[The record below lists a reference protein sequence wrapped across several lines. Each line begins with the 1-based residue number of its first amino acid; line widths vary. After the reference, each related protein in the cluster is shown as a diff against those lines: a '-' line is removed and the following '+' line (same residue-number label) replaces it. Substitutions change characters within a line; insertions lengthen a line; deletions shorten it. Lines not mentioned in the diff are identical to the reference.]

1 MPGAVPFPLYSR
13 VDVIHYGTMGVHH
26 VETQRI
32 TSSSGQHREKQGYQD
47 RHQAL
52 ALQQVPGQAAREK
65 IKNMQSVQDLA
76 SAVQRV
82 ISNVEKVIVGKAEP
96 VAFSLIAV
104 ICRGHVLIEDVP
116 GVGKT
121 VLTKA
126 IARSIGCTFKRIQFT
141 PDLLPSDVTGVSIYN
156 QKTGNFEFRA
166 GPIMA
171 QIVLADEINR
181 ATPKTQ
187 SALLEAME
195 ETQVTIDG
203 VTYHLPEPFM
213 VMATQNPIEYEGTF
227 PLPEAQLD
235 RFMMN
240 IRLGYPKSGDEM
252 NILDTHQFHHP
263 LDDLAQIM
271 TSEELVQI
279 QQQVRSIHV
288 DPSIRE
294 YIVAIA
300 NATRNHNN
308 IYLGAS
314 PRGSLALF
322 RASQALAAIRGR
334 GYVIPDD
341 VKLLTKPTLAHRIIV
356 TPAARVR
363 AISSTAILDEILQTV
378 PVPGAWVGGGK
389 GR

>member
-1 MPGAVPFPLYSR
+1 
-13 VDVIHYGTMGVHH
+13 
-26 VETQRI
+26 
-32 TSSSGQHREKQGYQD
+32 
-47 RHQAL
+47 
-52 ALQQVPGQAAREK
+52 
-65 IKNMQSVQDLA
+65 MQSVQDLA
-76 SAVQRV
+76 TAVQRV
-82 ISNVEKVIVGKAEP
+82 VENVERVIVGKAEP

-104 ICRGHVLIEDVP
+104 ICQGHILIEDVP

-126 IARSIGCTFKRIQFT
+126 IARSIGCSFKRIQFT

-156 QKTGNFEFRA
+156 QKSGNFEFRA
-166 GPIMA
+166 GPIMS
-171 QIVLADEINR
+171 QIVLADEVNR

-195 ETQVTIDG
+195 EGQMTIDG
-203 VTYHLPEPFM
+203 VSHRLPQPFM

-235 RFMMN
+235 RFMMS
-240 IRLGYPKSGDEM
+240 IKLGYPKPADEI
-252 NILDTHQFHHP
+252 NILDSHQHHHP
-263 LDDLAQIM
+263 LDDLTQIM
-271 TSEELVQI
+271 TAEELVYI
-279 QQQVRSIHV
+279 QQQIKTIHV

-300 NATRNHNN
+300 NATRTHQN
-308 IYLGAS
+308 IYLGVS
-314 PRGSLALF
+314 PRGSLALY
-322 RASQALAAIRGR
+322 RAVQALAAMNGR

-341 VKLLTKPTLAHRIIV
+341 VKLLVKPTLAHRIIV

-363 AISSTAILDEILQTV
+363 SITSAAILDEILQSV
-378 PVPGAWVGGGK
+378 PVPNAWVGGGK

>member
-1 MPGAVPFPLYSR
+1 
-13 VDVIHYGTMGVHH
+13 
-26 VETQRI
+26 VER
-32 TSSSGQHREKQGYQD
+32 
-47 RHQAL
+47 
-52 ALQQVPGQAAREK
+52 
-65 IKNMQSVQDLA
+65 
-76 SAVQRV
+76 
-82 ISNVEKVIVGKAEP
+82 VIVGKAEP

-104 ICRGHVLIEDVP
+104 ICQGHILIEDVP

-126 IARSIGCTFKRIQFT
+126 IARSIGCSFKRIQFT

-156 QKTGNFEFRA
+156 QKSGNFEFRA
-166 GPIMA
+166 GPIMS
-171 QIVLADEINR
+171 QIVLADEVNR

-195 ETQVTIDG
+195 ESQMTIDG
-203 VTYHLPEPFM
+203 VTHRLPQPFM

-235 RFMMN
+235 RFMMS
-240 IRLGYPKSGDEM
+240 IKLGYPKPADEI
-252 NILDTHQFHHP
+252 NILDSHQHHHP
-263 LDDLAQIM
+263 LDDLTQIM
-271 TSEELVQI
+271 TADELVYI
-279 QQQVRSIHV
+279 QQQIKTIHV

-300 NATRNHNN
+300 NATRTHQN
-308 IYLGAS
+308 IYLGVS
-314 PRGSLALF
+314 PRGSLALY
-322 RASQALAAIRGR
+322 RAVQALAAMNGR

-341 VKLLTKPTLAHRIIV
+341 VKLLVKPTLAHRIIV

-363 AISSTAILDEILQTV
+363 SITSAAILDEILQSV
-378 PVPGAWVGGGK
+378 PVPNAWVGGGK

>member
-1 MPGAVPFPLYSR
+1 
-13 VDVIHYGTMGVHH
+13 
-26 VETQRI
+26 
-32 TSSSGQHREKQGYQD
+32 
-47 RHQAL
+47 
-52 ALQQVPGQAAREK
+52 
-65 IKNMQSVQDLA
+65 MQSVQDLA
-76 SAVQRV
+76 AAVQRV
-82 ISNVEKVIVGKAEP
+82 INNVEKVIVGKAES

-104 ICRGHVLIEDVP
+104 ICNGHVLIEDVP

-126 IARSIGCTFKRIQFT
+126 IARSIGCSFKRIQFT

-195 ETQVTIDG
+195 ETQITIDG
-203 VTYHLPEPFM
+203 ATYRLPEPFM

-240 IRLGYPKSGDEM
+240 IKLGYPKVSDEM

-263 LDDLAQIM
+263 LDDLEQIM
-271 TSEELVQI
+271 GAEELVVI
-279 QQQVRSIHV
+279 QKQVKSVHV

-308 IYLGAS
+308 IYLGSS
-314 PRGSLALF
+314 PRGSLALY
-322 RASQALAAIRGR
+322 RTSQALAAIRGR

-341 VKLLTKPTLAHRIIV
+341 VKLLTKPTLAHRIII

-363 AISSTAILDEILQTV
+363 AISSSAVLDEILQSV

-389 GR
+389 VR

>member
-1 MPGAVPFPLYSR
+1 
-13 VDVIHYGTMGVHH
+13 
-26 VETQRI
+26 
-32 TSSSGQHREKQGYQD
+32 
-47 RHQAL
+47 
-52 ALQQVPGQAAREK
+52 
-65 IKNMQSVQDLA
+65 MQSIQDLA

-82 ISNVEKVIVGKAEP
+82 INNVEKVIVGKAEP

-126 IARSIGCTFKRIQFT
+126 IARSIGCTFRRIQFT

-166 GPIMA
+166 GPILA

-195 ETQVTIDG
+195 ESQVTVDG
-203 VTYHLPEPFM
+203 ITHRLPEPFM

-240 IRLGYPKSGDEM
+240 IKLGYPRATDEM
-252 NILDTHQFHHP
+252 NILDSHQYHHP

-271 TSEELVQI
+271 TSDELVHI
-279 QQQVRSIHV
+279 QEQVRAIHV

-300 NATRNHNN
+300 GATRAHNSV
-308 IYLGAS
+308 YLGAS
-314 PRGSLALF
+314 PRGSLALY
-322 RASQALAAIRGR
+322 RGSQALAAMRGR

-341 VKLLTKPTLAHRIIV
+341 VKLLAKPTLAHRIIV

-363 AISSTAILDEILQTV
+363 AVTSTAILDEILQSV

>member
-1 MPGAVPFPLYSR
+1 MV
-13 VDVIHYGTMGVHH
+13 HYGKAPSCNGISAR
-26 VETQRI
+26 Q
-32 TSSSGQHREKQGYQD
+32 EKC
-47 RHQAL
+47 
-52 ALQQVPGQAAREK
+52 
-65 IKNMQSVQDLA
+65 MQSIQDLA

-82 ISNVEKVIVGKAEP
+82 INNVEKVIVGKAEP

-156 QKTGNFEFRA
+156 QKTGNFEYRP

-195 ETQVTIDG
+195 EAQMTVDG
-203 VTYHLPEPFM
+203 TTYRLPDPFM

-240 IRLGYPKSGDEM
+240 IKLGYPKPADEV
-252 NILDTHQFHHP
+252 NILDTHQHHHP
-263 LDDLAQIM
+263 LEDLAQIM
-271 TSEELVQI
+271 TAEELVLIQRQI
-279 QQQVRSIHV
+279 RSIHV

-300 NATRNHNN
+300 NATRSHQN

-322 RASQALAAIRGR
+322 RASQALAAMRGR
-334 GYVIPDD
+334 SYVIPDD
-341 VKLLTKPTLAHRIIV
+341 VKLLVKPTLAHRIIV

-363 AISSTAILDEILQTV
+363 SITSTAILEEILQTI
-378 PVPGAWVGGGK
+378 PVPNAWVGGGK